1 MMRVA
6 VMMRAVF
13 LFTALVLSAQAEP
26 VSADPAETWVW
37 YAELGFGGP
46 IPKSYDVA
54 VGNGVGPG
62 DYEPD
67 PGFGLAAAF
76 GAYVT
81 PRWRAEATL
90 ALATAGDGELIGT
103 AAGVRPHRGDI
114 HVYSPMV
121 NAFYEF
127 DRFGGTRITPWI
139 GFGAGAQIYDY
150 RGLGPV
156 AGPYIVNDTA
166 AAPFG
171 ALHLGLDYELTP
183 RIDVLAK
190 YSLVAVG
197 GHDVV
202 GTGQTTVAVEGGIEN
217 TFFAGFRYRLSG
229 E

>member
-1 MMRVA
+1 MRVKARASVTLLFA
-6 VMMRAVF
+6 V
-13 LFTALVLSAQAEP
+13 LVPTVHLGDVQ
-26 VSADPAETWVW
+26 ADPIENWVW

-46 IPKSYDVA
+46 IPKSYDVV

-67 PGFGLAAAF
+67 PGFGMAVAF

-81 PRWRAEATL
+81 PRWRAELTL
-90 ALATAGDGELIGT
+90 AFATAGDGELTGT
-103 AAGVRPHRGDI
+103 AAGVQPHFGDVY
-114 HVYSPMV
+114 VYSPMV

-127 DRFGGTRITPWI
+127 DRFDGTKITPWI

-150 RGLGPV
+150 QGLGPV

-171 ALHLGLDYELTP
+171 ALHFGLDYELTP

-190 YSLVAVG
+190 YSLVVVG
-197 GHDVV
+197 DHDVV
-202 GTGQTTVAVEGGIEN
+202 GTGQTAVAVDGGVEN
-217 TFFAGFRYRLSG
+217 TIFAGFRYRLSG